1 MIITIDGPASSGKG
15 TLAKNLAKH
24 YNLYHL
30 DSGSI
35 FRWIAKY
42 IVDNPG
48 QPTNSE
54 TFVTQLRSA
63 ITTVDLTDPAIRSE
77 SIAQKASEIS
87 QIKTVRSLFQTLC
100 LDRVNQVIKYHDGV
114 VIDGRDAGTVL
125 FPNADIKFYLI
136 VDPEERARR
145 RYLENQMT
153 DPSTT
158 YEDIYKSIITR
169 DQRDISRQNTPLKP
183 MMHIFWI
190 LLLKHLKKFSAWLS
204 PSLKQK
210 IFNHG
215 PYSCPR
221 QQPSKHTQFSTL
233 SRRLMPRPYA
243 NTNYFQNS
251 VQRRWLIALMNF

>member
-15 TLAKNLAKH
+15 TLAKKLAKH

-42 IVDNPG
+42 IIDNPHI
-48 QPTNSE
+48 PTNSE

-63 ITTVDLTDPAIRSE
+63 IANADLTNPAIRSE

-87 QIKTVRSLFQTLC
+87 QIDTIRSLFQTLC
-100 LDRVNQVIKYHDGV
+100 LDKVKQGMQSHPGA

-125 FPNADIKFYLI
+125 FPNADIKFYLV

-145 RYLENQMT
+145 RYLETQMT

-158 YEDIYKSIITR
+158 YEDIYKSIVAR
-169 DQRDISRQNTPLKP
+169 DQRDISRQNSPLKP
-183 MMHIFWI
+183 ASDAYI
-190 LLLKHLKKFSAWLS
+190 LDLTSETPEEVLS
-204 PSLKQK
+204 
-210 IFNHG
+210 
-215 PYSCPR
+215 
-221 QQPSKHTQFSTL
+221 
-233 SRRLMPRPYA
+233 MA
-243 NTNYFQNS
+243 
-251 VQRRWLIALMNF
+251 VALIEAKDI